1 MIMWMIDSLLA
12 ISGLIILVL
21 FIRRP
26 VAAYFGPLV
35 AYALWAI
42 PAARI
47 FMPVLTKTVAV
58 DPLVPAAISADNI
71 IALNAAALS
80 APQPSTNIDWAL
92 IALIIWLGGAAAL
105 FILQTT
111 RYIAMRD
118 ELLDGSVKLGQYDKI
133 TLVQSD
139 IVSGPLAFGIFKKY
153 IAVPENFN
161 QLFTAKERDLAIA
174 HEIAH
179 HKSHDLIANLCAFI
193 FLCLTWFSP
202 LSWFAWSKFR
212 LDQET
217 ACDARVLREAD
228 DKAREIYA
236 HILVRGATDQ
246 ETLFLAAM
254 SSPKTII
261 TRLRRLKMPPI
272 SKSKSTFGKLSIL
285 VITAIALPLT
295 ATTNLIAQE
304 KDAAAAHQQ
313 SNEVT
318 NDKTGQ
324 GASKFRI
331 IRLNKDKGNSDVKS
345 AAKEDKIKIINI
357 SKEQSSNND
366 TKTIK
371 KDGKIY
377 HISGDTQLTQ
387 EQIDVL
393 IANAKKSIENLDLS
407 AIKGLTKKYIIITDD
422 NGDVKTFDVK
432 GDTNNSNIFWY
443 ENANGSEIK
452 DISAIGFPTLNNE
465 FFNNKD
471 DILKCKND
479 EAGTEICANSKIKL
493 IMKEKLSLIN
503 DLKVETDKMSF
514 MPLKEL
520 NFFDNKQKR
529 IVKELEAQLNSL
541 AKTVQKSQKEEFQKE
556 I

>member
-58 DPLVPAAISADNI
+58 DPLVPAAISADNM
-71 IALNAAALS
+71 IALNAAAIS

-228 DKAREIYA
+228 DEAREIYA